1 MLSSRACHDYNNIS
15 HIIIHWRRDNVDQL
29 LKIACILGTDDLVSY
44 YCQKRNIPLSQE
56 INQVLFPRQQQITS
70 QPIPQ
75 AQRRSWIP
83 FIPKGIPFDKNYRQG
98 LDLLDKL
105 LDYNH
110 EARLNAREAMGH
122 VFFDEVRDEIKNEMM
137 GNNKNTTM

>member
-1 MLSSRACHDYNNIS
+1 
-15 HIIIHWRRDNVDQL
+15 
-29 LKIACILGTDDLVSY
+29 
-44 YCQKRNIPLSQE
+44 
-56 INQVLFPRQQQITS
+56 
-70 QPIPQ
+70 
-75 AQRRSWIP
+75 
-83 FIPKGIPFDKNYRQG
+83 
-98 LDLLDKL
+98 LDKL